1 MGQLLADQML
11 PRILWPCSFVIVNE
25 NKFSIEAEHHMY
37 VNTDQVVTDIIPTAA
52 WRDKHP
58 IDRAYIQS
66 P

>member
-52 WRDKHP
+52 
-58 IDRAYIQS
+58 
-66 P
+66 